1 MEFNINTEVVN
12 DGTFSEETSSSEGSA
27 IAIIGGADGPTTVI
41 VANLSAEPESAET
54 SEVTEEIKTEETTF
68 EEVKTEETTVAN
80 DSPLGNV
87 MVEPENFV
95 ENLGYMGT
103 GMAGIFVVI
112 AIIIGAT
119 VLMNKIF
126 SGKK

>member
-1 MEFNINTEVVN
+1 MEFNNVNAETEDV
-12 DGTFSEETSSSEGSA
+12 TAAFSEVETSTE
-27 IAIIGGADGPTTVI
+27 IIGGADGDVSE
-41 VANLSAEPESAET
+41 VAAAET
-54 SEVTEEIKTEETTF
+54 AMETTAI
-68 EEVKTEETTVAN
+68 TTTVAETE
-80 DSPLGNV
+80 SPLGNV
-87 MVEPENFV
+87 TVEPENFV

>member
-1 MEFNINTEVVN
+1 MENINVN
-12 DGTFSEETSSSEGSA
+12 AETKDVTAAFSEGETA
-27 IAIIGGADGPTTVI
+27 
-41 VANLSAEPESAET
+41 
-54 SEVTEEIKTEETTF
+54 EETTA
-68 EEVKTEETTVAN
+68 VTTTAAETK
-80 DSPLGNV
+80 SPLGNV
-87 MVEPENFV
+87 TVEPENFV

>member
-27 IAIIGGADGPTTVI
+27 IAIICGADGPTTVI
-41 VANLSAEPESAET
+41 VASSSAEPESTET

-68 EEVKTEETTVAN
+68 EEVTTEETTVAN

-87 MVEPENFV
+87 TVEPENFV

>member
-1 MEFNINTEVVN
+1 MENINVN
-12 DGTFSEETSSSEGSA
+12 AETKDVTAAFSEGETA
-27 IAIIGGADGPTTVI
+27 IAIIGGADGPTSVF
-41 VANLSAEPESAET
+41 VAQAAT
-54 SEVTEEIKTEETTF
+54 SETA
-68 EEVKTEETTVAN
+68 EETTVVTTTVAETE
-80 DSPLGNV
+80 SPLGNV
-87 MVEPENFV
+87 TVEPKNFV

-126 SGKK
+126 SDKK